1 MGKIMTEL
9 EEQLVSGTYFVT
21 KDGEYQQLAAGAYIV
36 DDAGQVNQVV
46 PPAINWQSAID
57 NIKWDE
63 AHKLV
68 ENWGKRGA
76 KERTLNVFGMYVL
89 VAIVILAASYLALVG
104 IVEGQALVGFLGA
117 AIGYILSRGN
127 LGLK

>member
-1 MGKIMTEL
+1 MSDSQ
-9 EEQLVSGTYFVT
+9 EQLVSGTYYVNEG
-21 KDGEYQQLAAGAYIV
+21 GEYQLLGAGAYVV
-36 DDAGQVNQVV
+36 DEKGGINQVV

-57 NIKWDE
+57 NIKWE
-63 AHKLV
+63 EVHKLV

-76 KERTLNVFGMYVL
+76 QERTFNVFGMYFL
-89 VAIVILAASYLALVG
+89 VAVVILAASYLAVKG

-117 AIGYILSRGN
+117 SIGYILSRGN